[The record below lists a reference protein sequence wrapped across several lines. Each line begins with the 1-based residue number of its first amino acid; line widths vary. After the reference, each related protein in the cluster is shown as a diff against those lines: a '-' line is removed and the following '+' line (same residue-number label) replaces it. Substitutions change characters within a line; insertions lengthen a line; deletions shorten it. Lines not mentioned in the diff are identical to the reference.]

1 MCSETTIQNVRAG
14 LMANLLP
21 LERLREQA
29 QKDVDIES
37 LLTPADDIDFLRNA
51 YRRLVHRPASQ
62 NCINNWIGRLQDGT
76 LSRTDV
82 IYGIARSREGR
93 EKNVRV
99 LGLNDK
105 VQGALT
111 IPKRKIPWWKRFFSL
126 KSRLPK
132 TPLKDR
138 IHLTERKL
146 AYLADNF
153 VEIAEQ
159 IEFDL
164 RQIRI
169 QLRNA
174 QPQAAQPAVN
184 MLVGNDELETKLE
197 AMNKML
203 GAGLE
208 LLPRTNLERTIVD
221 LKQAIPHD
229 LPHDATIFKNWAIF
243 SEHPHDAARGC
254 HNAGF
259 EVGSI
264 GTPSAANQNNVQTL
278 LSFLPEGYCGGM
290 ILDSQL
296 FYLTDR
302 ELIHHLTLIHRALCP
317 NGIVLIQE
325 SSPDVAF
332 AKLRLE
338 SAMSACGFRLV
349 PQKTSETDT
358 NPASALILSGQK
370 QVASENNCDS

>member
-1 MCSETTIQNVRAG
+1 
-14 LMANLLP
+14 MANLLP
-21 LERLREQA
+21 IEHLREQA

-62 NCINNWIGRLQDGT
+62 NCINNWIGRLQDGS

-99 LGLNDK
+99 LGLNDNDPK
-105 VQGALT
+105 ALT
-111 IPKRKIPWWKRFFSL
+111 IPKRKIPWWKRAFSW

-132 TPLKDR
+132 TSTKDR
-138 IHLTERKL
+138 VYLTERKL
-146 AYLADNF
+146 ACLADNF
-153 VEIAEQ
+153 VEVAEQ

-169 QLRNA
+169 QLRNTQSPA
-174 QPQAAQPAVN
+174 VRPAVN
-184 MLVGNDELETKLE
+184 LQIDHNDIDTKLE

-208 LLPRTNLERTIVD
+208 LLPQTNLEQAIVA
-221 LKQAIPHD
+221 LKQTLPND
-229 LPHDATIFKNWAIF
+229 LPHDSLLFRNWAIF

-259 EVGSI
+259 EVRTI
-264 GTPSAANQNNVQTL
+264 GIASEESSNDVRSL
-278 LSFLPEGYCGGM
+278 FSFLPEQICGG
-290 ILDSQL
+290 IVVDSQL
-296 FYLTDR
+296 FCLTDR
-302 ELIHHLTLIHRALCP
+302 ELIHGLTLIHRALCP
-317 NGIVLIQE
+317 RGVVLIQE
-325 SSPDVAF
+325 NSPDLAF

-338 SAMSACGFRLV
+338 SAMSACGFRV
-349 PQKTSETDT
+349 IPQNSSGVDAHPGTSV
-358 NPASALILSGQK
+358 ILSGQK